1 MMPFLETAQGVR
13 IHYETAGDGPTL
25 VFLHG
30 WAMSGRVW
38 RFQEGLADRYR
49 LVVPDLR
56 GHGLSSAPDSGYSYA
71 NFANDLVALFE
82 ALRLDNAVLIAWSM
96 GVQVA
101 LQAYPLLKERLAA
114 LVFVSGT
121 PRFTAGADYPHGLP
135 SVETKGMALRLK
147 RDQAG
152 TLSDFSRR
160 MFAEGELHQRH
171 AERMISEAIR
181 GESPQYH
188 ALQESLASLAS
199 ADLRT
204 ALPSVALPVLLIHG
218 SADTI
223 CPPSASRYMA
233 GQLPDARLV
242 VMEGVGHAPFLSRS
256 AEFTVLLTKF
266 LDGIHADDRQA

>member
-1 MMPFLETAQGVR
+1 MMPFLETAQGIR
-13 IHYETAGDGPTL
+13 IYYRTAGDGPTL

-38 RFQEGLADRYR
+38 RFQAGLAEKYR

-56 GHGLSSAPDSGYSYA
+56 GHGLSSAPESGYSYEV
-71 NFANDLVALFE
+71 FADDLVALFG
-82 ALRLDNAVLIAWSM
+82 ALHLDNAVLIAWSM

-135 SVETKGMALRLK
+135 SVETKGMAFRLK
-147 RDQAG
+147 RDHAR
-152 TLSDFSRR
+152 TVSDFSRR
-160 MFAEGELHQRH
+160 MFVEGELHPIQC
-171 AERMISEAIR
+171 EQIISEAIR
-181 GESPQYH
+181 GESPAYH
-188 ALQESLASLAS
+188 ALQESLASLAA

-223 CPPSASRYMA
+223 CPSSASRYMA

-242 VMEGVGHAPFLSRS
+242 EMEGVGHAPFLSRS

-266 LDGIHADDRQA
+266 LDEIHAHDRQA

>member
-38 RFQEGLADRYR
+38 RFQEGLAERYR

-56 GHGLSSAPDSGYSYA
+56 GHGLSSAPDSGYSFE
-71 NFANDLVALFE
+71 NFAADLVALFG

-121 PRFTAGADYPHGLP
+121 PRFTAGAAYPHGLP

-147 RDQAG
+147 RDHAR
-152 TLSDFSRR
+152 TVSDFSRR
-160 MFAEGELHQRH
+160 MFAEGELPQSQC
-171 AERMISEAIR
+171 ERMVFEAI
-181 GESPQYH
+181 GSEPPVYH

-199 ADLRT
+199 TDPRPV
-204 ALPSVALPVLLIHG
+204 LPTVALPVLLIHG

-223 CPPSASRYMA
+223 CPPSVSRHMA

-242 VMEGVGHAPFLSRS
+242 EMEGAGHAPFLSRS

-266 LDGIHADDRQA
+266 LDEIHADDRQA